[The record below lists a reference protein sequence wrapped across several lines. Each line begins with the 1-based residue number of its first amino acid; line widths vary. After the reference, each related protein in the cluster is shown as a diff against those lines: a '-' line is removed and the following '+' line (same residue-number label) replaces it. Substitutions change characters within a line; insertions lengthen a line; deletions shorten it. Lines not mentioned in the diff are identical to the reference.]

1 MNETNQRNQTD
12 QTNQTSATHREKD
25 AFSVPAWEIPL
36 SFSRSS
42 VYDERIRIGWRA
54 CLFRE

>member
-1 MNETNQRNQTD
+1 MNETNQRNRTD
-12 QTNQTSATHREKD
+12 QTNQASATRRNKD

-36 SFSRSS
+36 SFSHSS
-42 VYDERIRIGWRA
+42 VYDEHIRIGWRA